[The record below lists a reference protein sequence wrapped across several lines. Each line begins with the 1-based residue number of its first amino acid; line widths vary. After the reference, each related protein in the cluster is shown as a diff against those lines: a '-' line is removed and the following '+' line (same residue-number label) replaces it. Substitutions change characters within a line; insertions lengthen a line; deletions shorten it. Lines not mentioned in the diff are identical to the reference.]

1 MQCLGLRA
9 GVSAVFGFVG
19 PVRAG
24 VSAVFGFAGPIHVD
38 AEHGK
43 QTGQRHLQIAG
54 PVFLSV
60 SVATCLIGGIYS
72 RLVKSD
78 WLERLVYMEL
88 ERRGRAVKGLAVLG
102 HRVSPALLHDPELQ
116 RLLLSRL
123 RRRCSTRHW

>member
-1 MQCLGLRA
+1 
-9 GVSAVFGFVG
+9 
-19 PVRAG
+19 VR
-24 VSAVFGFAGPIHVD
+24 AVFGFAGPIHADSDDVR
-38 AEHGK
+38 

-60 SVATCLIGGIYS
+60 SVATCVIGGIYS

-78 WLERLVYMEL
+78 WLERLVSMEL
-88 ERRGRAVKGLAVLG
+88 ERRGGPVKGLAVLG

-123 RRRCSTRHW
+123 RRRCSAEHW